1 MKKILILKKI
11 LYCVALA
18 ASISIVNVEAK
29 CVCFDDV
36 FYGHSDIIKM
46 IQLKPIDTIR
56 DMHRLLT
63 CDL

>member
-1 MKKILILKKI
+1 M
-11 LYCVALA
+11 ALA
-18 ASISIVNVEAK
+18 ASISIVTVEAK
-29 CVCFDDV
+29 CVCFDNV